1 MANSLASDQRIQR
14 NRIAASPVFSHVKR
28 TRERIAKTESLFRNV
43 NEGIREASQR
53 LEAEVTE
60 FICECGDSTCTE
72 HVRVPLEEYER
83 VRENATHFLVRP
95 GHVKGPIER
104 VVEQERH
111 YTVIEKLDDVVA
123 RIARRLNP
131 RPEAT

>member
-1 MANSLASDQRIQR
+1 M
-14 NRIAASPVFSHVKR
+14 KR
-28 TRERIAKTESLFRNV
+28 TRERIAKTEALFRNV
-43 NEGIREASQR
+43 NEGIREASDR
-53 LEAEVTE
+53 LEAEVAD
-60 FICECGDSTCTE
+60 FICECSDSTCTE

-83 VRENATHFLVRP
+83 VREHATRFVVRP

-104 VVEQERH
+104 VVEQERQ
-111 YTVIEKLDDVVA
+111 YTIIEKLDRVIA

>member
-1 MANSLASDQRIQR
+1 M
-14 NRIAASPVFSHVKR
+14 KR
-28 TRERIAKTESLFRNV
+28 TRERIAKTEALFRNV
-43 NEGIREASQR
+43 NEGILEASAR
-53 LEAEVTE
+53 LEAEETE

-72 HVRVPLEEYER
+72 HVRVSLEEYER
-83 VRENATHFLVRP
+83 VREHATRFVVRP

-104 VVEQERH
+104 VVEQEPH
-111 YTVIEKLDDVVA
+111 YTVIEKLDTVIA

>member
-1 MANSLASDQRIQR
+1 MTRR
-14 NRIAASPVFSHVKR
+14 P
-28 TRERIAKTESLFRNV
+28 RERIAKTEALFRNV
-43 NEGIREASQR
+43 NEGIREASDR
-53 LEAEVTE
+53 LDTEVAD

-72 HVRVPLEEYER
+72 HIRVPLEEYER
-83 VRENATHFLVRP
+83 VRGHATRFVVQP

-104 VVEQERH
+104 VVERSPH
-111 YTVIEKLDDVVA
+111 YAVIEKLDRIAA

>member
-1 MANSLASDQRIQR
+1 MN
-14 NRIAASPVFSHVKR
+14 R
-28 TRERIAKTESLFRNV
+28 TRERIAKTEALFRNV
-43 NEGIREASQR
+43 NEGIREASDR
-53 LEAEVTE
+53 LESELAD

-72 HVRVPLEEYER
+72 HIRVPLEEYEH
-83 VRENATHFLVRP
+83 VRGNATRFVVRP

-104 VVEQERH
+104 VVERRH
-111 YTVIEKLDDVVA
+111 NYAVIEKLDRVVA

>member
-1 MANSLASDQRIQR
+1 M
-14 NRIAASPVFSHVKR
+14 KR

-43 NEGIREASQR
+43 NEGIREASER
-53 LEAEVTE
+53 LDSEVGD

-83 VRENATHFLVRP
+83 VRGHATRFVVRP

-111 YTVIEKLDDVVA
+111 YTVIEKLDRVVA
-123 RIARRLNP
+123 RIAKRLNP
-131 RPEAT
+131 RPETS

>member
-1 MANSLASDQRIQR
+1 VQ
-14 NRIAASPVFSHVKR
+14 R

-43 NEGIREASQR
+43 NEGIREVSDR
-53 LEAEVTE
+53 LDSAVGD
-60 FICECGDSTCTE
+60 FICECSDSTCTE
-72 HVRVPLEEYER
+72 HIRVPLEEYER
-83 VRENATHFLVRP
+83 VRGHATRFVVQP

-104 VVEQERH
+104 VVERGRH
-111 YTVIEKLDDVVA
+111 YSVIEKLDRVVA

>member
-1 MANSLASDQRIQR
+1 
-14 NRIAASPVFSHVKR
+14 VKQ
-28 TRERIAKTESLFRNV
+28 TRERIAKTEALFRNV
-43 NEGIREASQR
+43 NEGIREASDR
-53 LEAEVTE
+53 LDAEVGE

-72 HVRVPLEEYER
+72 HVLVPLDEYER
-83 VRENATHFLVRP
+83 IRKHATRFVVRP

-111 YTVIEKLDDVVA
+111 YSVIEKLDRVVA

-131 RPEAT
+131 RTEAT

>member
-1 MANSLASDQRIQR
+1 LAYDQRIQR
-14 NRIAASPVFSHVKR
+14 NRIDVSCVVPHVRR

-43 NEGIREASQR
+43 NEGIREASNR
-53 LEAEVTE
+53 LDAEVGD

-72 HVRVPLEEYER
+72 HVRMPLEEYER
-83 VRENATHFLVRP
+83 VRENATQFVVRP

-111 YTVIEKLDDVVA
+111 YTVIEKLDRVIA

-131 RPEAT
+131 RPDTA

>member
-1 MANSLASDQRIQR
+1 
-14 NRIAASPVFSHVKR
+14 VKR
-28 TRERIAKTESLFRNV
+28 TRERIAETESLFRNV
-43 NEGIREASQR
+43 NEGILEASGR
-53 LEAEVTE
+53 LDSEVGD

-72 HVRVPLEEYER
+72 QVRVPLEEYEQ

-104 VVEQERH
+104 VVEQESH
-111 YTVIEKLDDVVA
+111 YTVIEKLDRVVA

-131 RPEAT
+131 RPEPT

>member
-1 MANSLASDQRIQR
+1 
-14 NRIAASPVFSHVKR
+14 VKR
-28 TRERIAKTESLFRNV
+28 TRERIAKTEALFRNV
-43 NEGIREASQR
+43 NEGIREASDR
-53 LEAEVTE
+53 LEAEVAD

-83 VRENATHFLVRP
+83 VREHATRFVVRP

-104 VVEQERH
+104 VVEQERQ
-111 YTVIEKLDDVVA
+111 YTIIEKLDRVIA

>member
-1 MANSLASDQRIQR
+1 LAWDQRIQR
-14 NRIAASPVFSHVKR
+14 NRIGVLRVVSHVKR

-43 NEGIREASQR
+43 NEGIREASDR
-53 LEAEVTE
+53 LDSEIAD

-72 HVRVPLEEYER
+72 HVRVPIEEYER
-83 VRENATHFLVRP
+83 VRESPTHFLVRP

-111 YTVIEKLDDVVA
+111 YSVIEKLDRVAA

>member
-1 MANSLASDQRIQR
+1 M
-14 NRIAASPVFSHVKR
+14 KR

-43 NEGIREASQR
+43 NEGIREASDR
-53 LEAEVTE
+53 LDAEIGD
-60 FICECGDSTCTE
+60 FICECGESTCTE
-72 HVRVPLEEYER
+72 HVRLPIEEYER
-83 VRENATHFLVRP
+83 VRGHATHFVVRP

-104 VVEQERH
+104 IVEQQHH
-111 YTVIEKLDDVVA
+111 YTVIEKLDRVIA

>member
-1 MANSLASDQRIQR
+1 M
-14 NRIAASPVFSHVKR
+14 NRRP
-28 TRERIAKTESLFRNV
+28 RERIAKTEALFRNV
-43 NEGIREASQR
+43 NEGIREASDR
-53 LEAEVTE
+53 LQTEVAD

-72 HVRVPLEEYER
+72 HIRVPLDEYER
-83 VRENATHFLVRP
+83 VREHATRFVVRP

-104 VVEQERH
+104 VVERDRH
-111 YTVIEKLDDVVA
+111 YAVIDKIDRVVA

>member
-1 MANSLASDQRIQR
+1 MN
-14 NRIAASPVFSHVKR
+14 R
-28 TRERIAKTESLFRNV
+28 TRERIAKTEALFRNV
-43 NEGIREASQR
+43 NEGIREASDR
-53 LEAEVTE
+53 LDSEVAD

-72 HVRVPLEEYER
+72 HIRVSLEEYER
-83 VRENATHFLVRP
+83 VRGHATRFVVRP

-104 VVEQERH
+104 VVERGLD
-111 YTVIEKLDDVVA
+111 YAVIEKLDRVVA